1 MKETMLKVKFIF
13 DFGSPNA
20 YLCHKV
26 LPAISARTGAEFEYV
41 PVLLG
46 GIFKL
51 TGNQSPATAF
61 AAIKNKPEYDKLE
74 LRRFIQRH
82 GITMFTANPHFPV
95 NTLQLMRGAVA
106 AESIGVLV
114 PYVEAI
120 YAGMWER
127 GLKLD
132 DPAVFGSTL
141 IEAGLPTVQLLDL
154 IKTEP
159 IKSELMANTEAAVA
173 AGAFGSPTFLLEA
186 RSSSARTACA
196 KSKKRSCARAASLLR
211 HRRHPP
217 DLHRSR
223 KEKHHVGKECQEGLP
238 RDRRWRR
245 GRFRYRKGICA
256 GGFRDGHHT
265 PGSPSG

>member
-1 MKETMLKVKFIF
+1 MQKVKFIF

-20 YLCHKV
+20 YLCHQV

-61 AAIKNKPEYDKLE
+61 AAIKNKPDYDKLE

-82 GITMFTANPHFPV
+82 GITKFAMNPHFPV

-106 AESIGVLV
+106 AQSLGILA
-114 PYVEAI
+114 PYVDAI

-132 DPAVFGSTL
+132 DPAVFQSTL
-141 IEAGLPTVQLLDL
+141 VEAGLPADALLEL
-154 IKTEP
+154 IKTDP
-159 IKSELMANTEAAVA
+159 IKSGLMASTEAAVA
-173 AGAFGSPTFLLEA
+173 AGTFGSPTFFVGDEIFFGKDRLRDVEEEIVRQSGL
-186 RSSSARTACA
+186 SSPA
-196 KSKKRSCARAASLLR
+196 
-211 HRRHPP
+211 
-217 DLHRSR
+217 
-223 KEKHHVGKECQEGLP
+223 
-238 RDRRWRR
+238 
-245 GRFRYRKGICA
+245 
-256 GGFRDGHHT
+256 T
-265 PGSPSG
+265 PA